1 MRSNY
6 RKLGEYIREVNIRNK
21 DLQVSLLLGVSIS
34 KEFIPSIANTVG
46 TDFSNYKIVEKG
58 QFAYG
63 PVTSRNGDKIS
74 IALLKEDKCIISSS
88 YMVFEIIDKSVLLP
102 EYLMMWFRRPEFDRY
117 ARFKSEGSVREI
129 FSWNEMC
136 NIELPVPDIDK
147 QRKIVEQYNQINKA
161 IQIKEAINN
170 NLEQQAQAIFK
181 SWFVDFEPFEGRQ
194 PYNWEYSE
202 IGDIGLDISDGN
214 YSAKYPKST
223 EFVDSGIPFIRGTNF
238 KGHFIS
244 LQGLYFITPEK
255 HSELLKGHT
264 KKGDILITTRGEIG
278 KIAFVPDNL
287 IDVNINSQLVRINGN
302 GILPRSFL
310 ACSLLSDRMTN
321 EFKMLVSGSALQQLP
336 VNKFKQMKLLMPD
349 SETLN
354 KFDSICS
361 KIYDKIFINVA
372 EINNLLLFLNT
383 ILPKLMLENSDSST
397 AKLSF
402 I

>member
-1 MRSNY
+1 M
-6 RKLGEYIREVNIRNK
+6 
-21 DLQVSLLLGVSIS
+21 
-34 KEFIPSIANTVG
+34 
-46 TDFSNYKIVEKG
+46 
-58 QFAYG
+58 
-63 PVTSRNGDKIS
+63 
-74 IALLKEDKCIISSS
+74 
-88 YMVFEIIDKSVLLP
+88 
-102 EYLMMWFRRPEFDRY
+102 
-117 ARFKSEGSVREI
+117 
-129 FSWNEMC
+129 
-136 NIELPVPDIDK
+136 
-147 QRKIVEQYNQINKA
+147 
-161 IQIKEAINN
+161 
-170 NLEQQAQAIFK
+170 
-181 SWFVDFEPFEGRQ
+181 
-194 PYNWEYSE
+194 
-202 IGDIGLDISDGN
+202 
-214 YSAKYPKST
+214 
-223 EFVDSGIPFIRGTNF
+223 
-238 KGHFIS
+238 
-244 LQGLYFITPEK
+244 
-255 HSELLKGHT
+255 LKGHT

-383 ILPKLMLENSDSST
+383 ILPKLMIENIHSST

-402 I
+402 IIIDKSYFDNKIFIETAFFTIFSISSWVADDTAVSDVIVAESMNVAMAPKFYIWAI